1 MLAVVRASIT
11 NSQSPCRA
19 CYSARLFFVA
29 IPHSD
34 YAGGGFLLSGITTAS
49 AAALSA
55 VLVRFLRFHYSLAN
69 AT

>member
-11 NSQSPCRA
+11 NLQSPCGA
-19 CYSARLFFVA
+19 CYSARLFFVE
-29 IPHSD
+29 ILHCD
-34 YAGGGFLLSGITTAS
+34 YAGGGFMLSGSTTAS

-55 VLVRFLRFHYSLAN
+55 VLVRFLRFHCSLAN